1 MSVVTIPEWFS
12 GEPRVTLTSETGVPI
27 TPTIT
32 DNKDRTY
39 RVDFTTDTVGSLTAD
54 VSFASQPVPN
64 SPFKISVESG
74 VDASK
79 VKVYGPAVEKP
90 VIAHQSSYLVVDA
103 TEAGPGEWTVSYLLI
118 MSV

>member
-1 MSVVTIPEWFS
+1 M
-12 GEPRVTLTSETGVPI
+12 TLTSETGVPI

-39 RVDFTTDTVGSLTAD
+39 RVDFTPDIVGPLTAN

-79 VKVYGPAVEKP
+79 VRVYGPAVEKP
-90 VIAHQSSYLVVDA
+90 VVAHQPSYLIVDA
-103 TEAGPGEWTVSYLLI
+103 TEAGPGE
-118 MSV
+118 